1 MKYLIQYIQ
10 KVIRKIKEGRLI
22 ELLDQWRWM
31 SRYIRRYWLLIVVY
45 TGLSS
50 VGSLLG
56 LGTSLVTQNLV
67 DAVTGQKAGN
77 IAGIG
82 ALYVGVGISQIFLGA
97 FQSRLS
103 MRIHMKIMNEIRFD
117 IFSQVMETDFESL
130 SQYSSGD
137 LLYRING
144 DAGAIASN
152 ILSFIPNVVST
163 LVTFGGAF
171 WVMIG
176 NDPAM
181 AAIALGGAPFSLI
194 IARYSMAKMRE
205 YQKKN
210 QEFASHTMSLNQ
222 ETFQNLQ
229 MIKAFGLVQSFKK
242 RYRETQEESLR
253 ISMNQNK
260 YQSIGSILTSL
271 VGQAVGYACYGFAI
285 YRLWQ
290 GDITYGTMTM
300 FVSMASSLRGSFSSV
315 VNLLPTAIRA
325 GISAGRVMEI
335 VRLPREN
342 AEENPRV
349 QKMSKI
355 AKTKGVLVRMNQ
367 VSFWYRDGDP
377 VYTDATLYAAP
388 GEIIGLVG
396 PSGQGKTTTLR
407 LLLGLFHA
415 KAGKITVEN
424 PGGKPEPISAAT
436 RCLFSYIPQGNTLF
450 AGTVADNLRMLKP
463 DATEEEMI
471 RALKAACAWDFVSE
485 LKDGLKTQVQENGTR
500 FSEGQK
506 QRLSIARALL
516 ADAPILL
523 LDEATSALD
532 MDTEYAVLNNII
544 RKEPHRIIIVAAHR
558 PSVFSMCTRVYRIA
572 QGSVHPYIPTEIA
585 HADLSSES
593 SEEFNP

>member
-210 QEFASHTMSLNQ
+210 QEFASHTISLNQ

-471 RALKAACAWDFVSE
+471 RALKAACAWEFISE
-485 LKDGLKTQVQENGTR
+485 LKDGLETQVQENGTR

-585 HADLSSES
+585 DADLSSES